1 MPTSPLYTTQ
11 QAADALGL
19 TTGRVRQI
27 ARSLRIGQRIGRDWV
42 FTEDD
47 IERIRQR
54 NKKQGRKPT
63 TKGQER

>member
-1 MPTSPLYTTQ
+1 MTNPLSTTQ
-11 QAADALGL
+11 QAADALGI
-19 TTGRVRQI
+19 TARRVRQL
-27 ARSLRIGQRIGRDWV
+27 ASELGIGQRMGRDWV

>member
-1 MPTSPLYTTQ
+1 MPTNPLSTTQ

-27 ARSLRIGQRIGRDWV
+27 ARSLRIGRIGRDWV

-54 NKKQGRKPT
+54 NTTPGRPPT
-63 TKGQER
+63 TPTPQP